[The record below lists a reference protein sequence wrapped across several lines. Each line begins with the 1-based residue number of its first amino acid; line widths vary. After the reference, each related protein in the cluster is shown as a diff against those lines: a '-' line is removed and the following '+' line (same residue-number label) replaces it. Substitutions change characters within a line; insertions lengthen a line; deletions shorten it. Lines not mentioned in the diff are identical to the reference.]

1 MPSRARWTIWIG
13 FTSGTNEGAKPMAFG
28 QVHNVSITAST
39 TAVGSGLTEVI
50 PYGYVQS
57 IQVTLGTFST
67 TMDITV
73 TTANTSRT
81 ILTQSNIVADTVIH
95 PRVEVVTTAGVS
107 AGAYEKVMVVN
118 EAIKI
123 DVVQAGNGGAG
134 SFKVT
139 IV

>member
-1 MPSRARWTIWIG
+1 
-13 FTSGTNEGAKPMAFG
+13 MAFG

-39 TAVGSGLTEVI
+39 TAVGSGLTDVI

-81 ILTQSNIVADTVIH
+81 ILAQSNIIADTVIH